1 MKLRASPP
9 PEAPLVRPLDV
20 HDEAILKIYRVPAEC
35 AGMRLD
41 VFLRTQLRNTSRTR
55 ARAIIEQ
62 SAYAADGRA
71 LRANDRV
78 KADERIAL
86 WREPFEEI
94 DEVPLPI
101 LYEDEHLLAI
111 DKPPLVTVHPTA
123 RYHKNTVIE
132 RLRKQRPGEFL
143 ALIHRIDRETSG
155 VLMLAKSIESERAF
169 KRLLEERSLGG
180 EDSVHKTYVAVT
192 RGVPQAT
199 LCELPLEL
207 DTENSLRVKM
217 RIAAPGQGLPARTGI
232 AVVETRG
239 AYAICRLALHT
250 GRQHQIRLHLAAL
263 GCPVVGDKLYGPDE
277 RLLARAADGELTAAD
292 LELLEHPRQL
302 LHAERY
308 DFVHPMTQVAASLWA
323 PLPADLGEF
332 WAAARGS
339 GAGSESQ
346 RTGVPGGA

>member
-1 MKLRASPP
+1 MKPRASPP
-9 PEAPLVRPLDV
+9 PEAPPLRPSGV

-41 VFLRTQLRNTSRTR
+41 VFLRMQLRNTSRTR

-94 DEVPLPI
+94 DDVPLPV

-180 EDSVHKTYVAVT
+180 EDSVQKTYVAVT
-192 RGVPQAT
+192 HGVPQAA
-199 LCELPLEL
+199 LCELPVEL

-217 RIAAPGQGLPARTGI
+217 RIAAPGQGLSARTGI
-232 AVVETRG
+232 TVVEARAG
-239 AYAICRLALHT
+239 YAICRLALHT

-277 RLLARAADGELTAAD
+277 RLLARAADGELTDAD

-308 DFVHPMTQVAASLWA
+308 DFVHPMTQVASSLVA
-323 PLPADLGEF
+323 PLPADLCEF
-332 WAAARGS
+332 WAAARS
-339 GAGSESQ
+339 PEEGA
-346 RTGVPGGA
+346 

>member
-1 MKLRASPP
+1 MKPRDLPP
-9 PEAPLVRPLDV
+9 SERPPVRPAGV
-20 HDEAILKIYRVPAEC
+20 HEEAILKIYRVPAEC

-41 VFLRTQLRNTSRTR
+41 VFMRTQLRNTSRTR

-62 SAYAADGRA
+62 SAHSADGRA

-78 KADERIAL
+78 RTDERIAL

-94 DEVPLPI
+94 DEIPLPVV
-101 LYEDEHLLAI
+101 YEDEHLMAI

-123 RYHKNTVIE
+123 RYHRNTVIE
-132 RLRKQRPGEFL
+132 RLRKARPGAFL

-155 VLMLAKSIESERAF
+155 VLMLAKHIESERAF

-180 EDSVHKTYVAVT
+180 GDAVKKTYVAVT
-192 RGVPQAT
+192 HGIPAVA
-199 LCELPLEL
+199 LCELPVEL

-217 RIAAPGQGLPARTGI
+217 RIAAPGVGLEARTGI
-232 AVVETRG
+232 DVLETRG
-239 AYAICRLALHT
+239 GYALCRMALHT

-277 RLLARAADGELTAAD
+277 RMLARAADGELTDED
-292 LELLEHPRQL
+292 LRLLEHPRQL

-308 DFVHPMTQVAASLWA
+308 DFTHPMTGAPLSLVA
-323 PLPADLGEF
+323 PLPQDLLQF
-332 WAAARGS
+332 WEAR
-339 GAGSESQ
+339 
-346 RTGVPGGA
+346 V

>member
-1 MKLRASPP
+1 MKSRDNPA
-9 PEAPLVRPLDV
+9 PEAPPVRPPGV
-20 HDEAILKIYRVPAEC
+20 HEDAILKIYRVPAEC

-55 ARAIIEQ
+55 ARAIIEL
-62 SAYAADGRA
+62 SAYAADGRS

-94 DEVPLPI
+94 DDVPLPV
-101 LYEDEHLLAI
+101 LHEDEHLLVI

-123 RYHKNTVIE
+123 RYHRNTVIE

-180 EDSVHKTYVAVT
+180 EDTVEKTYVAVT
-192 RGVPQAT
+192 HGVPQVA
-199 LCELPLEL
+199 LCELPMEL
-207 DTENSLRVKM
+207 DSENSLRVKM
-217 RIAAPGQGLPARTGI
+217 RIVEPGQGLPARTGI
-232 AVVETRG
+232 EVIEARAG
-239 AYAICRLALHT
+239 YAICRLALHT
-250 GRQHQIRLHLAAL
+250 GRQHQIRLHLSAL

-277 RLLARAADGELTAAD
+277 RLLARAADGELTEDD
-292 LELLEHPRQL
+292 LKLLEHPRQL

-308 DFVHPMTQVAASLWA
+308 DFVHPMTQASLSLVA
-323 PLPADLGEF
+323 PLPDDLTRF
-332 WAAARGS
+332 WAAV
-339 GAGSESQ
+339 GA
-346 RTGVPGGA
+346 A

>member
-1 MKLRASPP
+1 MPRETPL
-9 PEAPLVRPLDV
+9 PEAPPVRPAGV
-20 HDEAILKIYRVPAEC
+20 HEDAILKIYRVPAEC

-41 VFLRTQLRNTSRTR
+41 VFMRTQLRNTSRTR

-62 SAYAADGRA
+62 SAHAADGRA

-94 DEVPLPI
+94 DDVPLPV
-101 LYEDEHLLAI
+101 LYEDEHVMAI

-123 RYHKNTVIE
+123 RYHRNTVIE
-132 RLRKQRPGEFL
+132 RLRKARPGEFL

-180 EDSVHKTYVAVT
+180 EDSVKKTYVAVT
-192 RGVPQAT
+192 HGVPAISF
-199 LCELPLEL
+199 CDFPVEL

-217 RIAAPGQGLPARTGI
+217 KIAVAGQGLEARTGI
-232 AVVETRG
+232 DVLEQRTG
-239 AYAICRLALHT
+239 YALCRLALQT

-277 RLLARAADGELTAAD
+277 RMLARAADGELTDED
-292 LELLEHPRQL
+292 LKLLEHPRQL

-308 DFVHPMTQVAASLWA
+308 DFTHPMTLQPLSLQA
-323 PLPADLGEF
+323 PLPQDLQEF
-332 WAAARGS
+332 WAARS
-339 GAGSESQ
+339 G
-346 RTGVPGGA
+346 

>member
-1 MKLRASPP
+1 M
-9 PEAPLVRPLDV
+9 RPAGV
-20 HDEAILKIYRVPAEC
+20 HEDAILKIYRVPAEC

-41 VFLRTQLRNTSRTR
+41 VFMRTQLRNTSRTR

-62 SAYAADGRA
+62 SAHSADGRA

-78 KADERIAL
+78 RSDDRIAL

-94 DEVPLPI
+94 DEVPLPVV
-101 LYEDEHLLAI
+101 YEDEHLMAI

-132 RLRKQRPGEFL
+132 RLRKARPGEFL

-155 VLMLAKSIESERAF
+155 VLMLAKNIESERAF

-180 EDSVHKTYVAVT
+180 EDSVKKTYVAVT
-192 RGVPQAT
+192 HGVPSAT
-199 LCELPLEL
+199 FCELPVEL

-217 RIAAPGQGLPARTGI
+217 RIAEAGQGLEARTGI
-232 AVVETRG
+232 DVLETRG
-239 AYAICRLALHT
+239 GYALCRMALHT

-277 RLLARAADGELTAAD
+277 RLLARAADGELTEDD
-292 LELLEHPRQL
+292 LKLLEHPRQL

-308 DFVHPMTQVAASLWA
+308 DFTHPMTQAPLNLLA
-323 PLPADLGEF
+323 PLPHDLRAF
-332 WAAARGS
+332 WDS
-339 GAGSESQ
+339 KS
-346 RTGVPGGA
+346 

>member
-1 MKLRASPP
+1 MKPRETPP
-9 PEAPLVRPLDV
+9 PEAPPVRPPSV
-20 HDEAILKIYRVPAEC
+20 HEDAILKIYRVPAEC

-62 SAYAADGRA
+62 SAHAADGRA

-78 KADERIAL
+78 KTDDRIAL

-94 DEVPLPI
+94 DEIPLPL
-101 LYEDEHLLAI
+101 LYEDEHLLVI

-132 RLRKQRPGEFL
+132 RLRKARPGEFL

-155 VLMLAKSIESERAF
+155 VLMLAKHIESERAF

-180 EDSVHKTYVAVT
+180 EDSVKKAYVAVT
-192 RGVPQAT
+192 HGVPAT
-199 LCELPLEL
+199 AFCELPVEL
-207 DTENSLRVKM
+207 DVDNSLRVKM

-232 AVVETRG
+232 EVFETRG
-239 AYAICRLALHT
+239 GYALCRLSLHT

-277 RLLARAADGELTAAD
+277 RMLARAADGELTEED
-292 LELLEHPRQL
+292 LQRLEHPRQL

-308 DFVHPMTQVAASLWA
+308 DFTHPMTGAQLTLLA
-323 PLPADLGEF
+323 PLPGDLKGF
-332 WAAARGS
+332 WEAR
-339 GAGSESQ
+339 
-346 RTGVPGGA
+346 T

>member
-1 MKLRASPP
+1 MRPRETPSEPP
-9 PEAPLVRPLDV
+9 PVRPAGV
-20 HDEAILKIYRVPAEC
+20 HEDAILKVYRVPAEC

-41 VFLRTQLRNTSRTR
+41 VFMRTQLRNTSRTR

-62 SAYAADGRA
+62 SAHAADGRA

-86 WREPFEEI
+86 WRAPFEEI
-94 DEVPLPI
+94 DEVPLPVV
-101 LYEDEHLLAI
+101 YEDEHLLAI

-123 RYHKNTVIE
+123 RYHRNTVIE
-132 RLRKQRPGEFL
+132 RLRAARPREFL

-155 VLMLAKSIESERAF
+155 VLMLAKHIESERAF

-180 EDSVHKTYVAVT
+180 EDSVKKTYVAVT
-192 RGVPQAT
+192 HGVPSVAF
-199 LCELPLEL
+199 CDLPVEL

-217 RIAAPGQGLPARTGI
+217 RIAEPGQGLPARTGI
-232 AVVETRG
+232 DVFETRG
-239 AYAICRLALHT
+239 NYAMCRMALHT

-277 RLLARAADGELTAAD
+277 RMLARAADGELTEED
-292 LELLEHPRQL
+292 LVLLEHPRQL

-308 DFVHPMTQVAASLWA
+308 DFVHPMTQEPLALVA
-323 PLPADLGEF
+323 PLPQDLREF
-332 WAAARGS
+332 W
-339 GAGSESQ
+339 ES
-346 RTGVPGGA
+346 RA

>member
-1 MKLRASPP
+1 MKSRDNPS
-9 PEAPLVRPLDV
+9 PEAPPVRPPGV
-20 HDEAILKIYRVPAEC
+20 HEDAILKIYRVPAEC

-55 ARAIIEQ
+55 ARAIIEL
-62 SAYAADGRA
+62 SAYAADGRS

-86 WREPFEEI
+86 WREPFEEV
-94 DEVPLPI
+94 DEVPLPT
-101 LYEDEHLLAI
+101 LYEDEHLLVI

-123 RYHKNTVIE
+123 RYHRNTVIE
-132 RLRKQRPGEFL
+132 RLRKSRPGEFL

-155 VLMLAKSIESERAF
+155 VLLLAKSIESERAF

-180 EDSVHKTYVAVT
+180 EDSVKKSYVAVT
-192 RGVPQAT
+192 HGVPQVAF
-199 LCELPLEL
+199 CDLPMEL

-217 RIAAPGQGLPARTGI
+217 RIVEPGQGLPARTGI
-232 AVVETRG
+232 EVVETRG
-239 AYAICRLALHT
+239 GYAICRLALHT

-277 RLLARAADGELTAAD
+277 RLLARAADGELTEDD
-292 LELLEHPRQL
+292 LKLLEHPRQL

-308 DFVHPMTQVAASLWA
+308 DFVHPMTQANLSLTA
-323 PLPADLGEF
+323 PLPEDMAKF
-332 WAAARGS
+332 WAGV
-339 GAGSESQ
+339 GAPA
-346 RTGVPGGA
+346 T

>member
-1 MKLRASPP
+1 MKPRDV
-9 PEAPLVRPLDV
+9 PEPEPAPIRPQGV
-20 HDEAILKIYRVPAEC
+20 HEDAILKVYRVPAEC

-41 VFLRTQLRNTSRTR
+41 VFMRTQLRNTSRTR

-62 SAYAADGRA
+62 SAHAVDGRA

-94 DEVPLPI
+94 ENTPLPV
-101 LYEDEHLLAI
+101 LFEDAHLLVI

-123 RYHKNTVIE
+123 RYHRNTVIE
-132 RLRKQRPGEFL
+132 RLRQARPGEFL

-155 VLMLAKSIESERAF
+155 VLMLAKHIDAERAF

-180 EDSVHKTYVAVT
+180 ADAVHKTYVAVT
-192 RGVPQAT
+192 RGVPAVT
-199 LCELPLEL
+199 ECDLPVEL
-207 DTENSLRVKM
+207 DTDNTLRVKM
-217 RIAAPGQGLPARTGI
+217 RIAAPGAGLEARTGI
-232 AVVETRG
+232 DVVEARG
-239 AYAICRLALHT
+239 GYALCRLALHT

-277 RLLARAADGELTAAD
+277 RMLARAADGELTDED
-292 LELLEHPRQL
+292 LRLLEHPRQL

-308 DFVHPMTQVAASLWA
+308 DFIHPMTSAPLELLA
-323 PLPADLGEF
+323 PLPEDLRRF
-332 WAAARGS
+332 W
-339 GAGSESQ
+339 ES
-346 RTGVPGGA
+346 RA

>member
-1 MKLRASPP
+1 MKPRETPPSEPP
-9 PEAPLVRPLDV
+9 PVRPSGV
-20 HDEAILKIYRVPAEC
+20 HEEAILKIYRVPAEC

-41 VFLRTQLRNTSRTR
+41 VFMRTQLRNTSRTR

-62 SAYAADGRA
+62 SAHAADGRA

-86 WREPFEEI
+86 WREPFEEL
-94 DEVPLPI
+94 DEVPLPV
-101 LYEDEHLLAI
+101 LFEDEHLMVI

-132 RLRKQRPGEFL
+132 RLRKSRPGEFL

-180 EDSVHKTYVAVT
+180 EDTVKKTYVAVT
-192 RGVPQAT
+192 HGVPDVA
-199 LCELPLEL
+199 LCDLPVEL

-217 RIAAPGQGLPARTGI
+217 RVAEAGQGLTARTGI
-232 AVVETRG
+232 EVVARRG
-239 AYAICRLALHT
+239 DYALCRMALHT
-250 GRQHQIRLHLAAL
+250 GRQHQIRVHLAAL

-277 RLLARAADGELTAAD
+277 RMLARAADGELTEED
-292 LELLEHPRQL
+292 LLLLEHPRQL

-308 DFVHPMTQVAASLWA
+308 DFLHPMTGGELRLEA
-323 PLPADLGEF
+323 PLPQDLREF
-332 WAAARGS
+332 W
-339 GAGSESQ
+339 EQ
-346 RTGVPGGA
+346 RA

>member
-1 MKLRASPP
+1 MKPRETPPSEPP
-9 PEAPLVRPLDV
+9 PVRPSGV
-20 HDEAILKIYRVPAEC
+20 HEEAILKIYRVPAEC

-41 VFLRTQLRNTSRTR
+41 VFMRTQLRNTSRTR

-62 SAYAADGRA
+62 SAHAADGRA

-86 WREPFEEI
+86 WREPFEEL
-94 DEVPLPI
+94 DEVPLPV
-101 LYEDEHLLAI
+101 LFEDEHLMVI

-132 RLRKQRPGEFL
+132 RLRKSRPGEFL

-180 EDSVHKTYVAVT
+180 EDTVKKTYVAVT
-192 RGVPQAT
+192 HGVPDVA
-199 LCELPLEL
+199 LCDLPVEL

-217 RIAAPGQGLPARTGI
+217 RVAEAGQGLTARTGI
-232 AVVETRG
+232 EVFARRG
-239 AYAICRLALHT
+239 DYALCRMALHT
-250 GRQHQIRLHLAAL
+250 GRQHQIRVHLAAL

-277 RLLARAADGELTAAD
+277 RMLARAADGELTEED
-292 LELLEHPRQL
+292 LLLLEHPRQL

-308 DFVHPMTQVAASLWA
+308 DFLHPMTGGELRLEA
-323 PLPADLGEF
+323 PLPQDLREF
-332 WAAARGS
+332 W
-339 GAGSESQ
+339 EQ
-346 RTGVPGGA
+346 RA

>member
-1 MKLRASPP
+1 MKPREAPPSEPP
-9 PEAPLVRPLDV
+9 PIRPPGV
-20 HDEAILKIYRVPAEC
+20 HEDAILKIYRVPAEC

-41 VFLRTQLRNTSRTR
+41 VFMRTQLRNTSRTR
-55 ARAIIEQ
+55 ARVIIEQ
-62 SAYAADGRA
+62 SAHAADGRA

-86 WREPFEEI
+86 WRAPFEEI
-94 DEVPLPI
+94 DEVPLPT
-101 LYEDEHLLAI
+101 LFEDEHLLVI

-123 RYHKNTVIE
+123 RYHRNTVIE
-132 RLRKQRPGEFL
+132 RLRRQRPGEFL

-180 EDSVHKTYVAVT
+180 EDSVKKTYVAVT
-192 RGVPQAT
+192 HGVPDIGF
-199 LCELPLEL
+199 CDLPVEL

-217 RIAAPGQGLPARTGI
+217 RIAEPGQGLPARTGI
-232 AVVETRG
+232 DVFDRRG
-239 AYAICRLALHT
+239 SYAMCRLALHT

-277 RLLARAADGELTAAD
+277 RLLARAADGELTEED
-292 LELLEHPRQL
+292 LRLLEHPRQL

-308 DFVHPMTQVAASLWA
+308 DFLHPMTQGELSLAA
-323 PLPADLGEF
+323 PLPEDLREF
-332 WAAARGS
+332 WEAR
-339 GAGSESQ
+339 A
-346 RTGVPGGA
+346 